1 MPNSSRPS
9 GSSQGERPRRGVT
22 RSGSGT
28 STSASRR
35 ARPRQASL
43 AGSPSG
49 IRRQA
54 GRRKGRPNLW
64 PRRIITGTGLLLV
77 VGLILWAVFN
87 AVAWVFSDSDESVAQ
102 SGAQSGAVEDSDSP
116 RMTADGILYPNDA
129 VRIPECTSEM
139 LALNSTTGSIH
150 VGQALTASLSVA
162 TQANTAC
169 STRADLFGLV
179 ITSGDEVYYDS
190 RQCEGGEGSAPLLLS
205 PTASWTGELTWDGR
219 RHRGCAPVDS
229 DGDGATDLAQ
239 PGTYKV
245 RVMYGDHNTSSEH
258 VIEVLP

>member
-1 MPNSSRPS
+1 MPHSSRPS
-9 GSSQGERPRRGVT
+9 GSSQGERPRRGVAP
-22 RSGSGT
+22 SGSGA
-28 STSASRR
+28 SASAGGRG
-35 ARPRQASL
+35 RPRQASL

-49 IRRQA
+49 VRRQA
-54 GRRKGRPNLW
+54 GRRKGRANLW

-77 VGLILWAVFN
+77 VGLILWALFN
-87 AVAWVFSDSDESVAQ
+87 AVAWVFSDSDEAVAQ

-116 RMTADGILYPNDA
+116 RMTADGVLYPNDA
-129 VRIPECTSEM
+129 VRIPECTPDM

-150 VGQALTASLSVA
+150 VGQALTASVEVS

-169 STRADLFGLV
+169 STDAGMFGLM
-179 ITSGDEVYYDS
+179 ITSGDEIYYDS
-190 RQCEGGEGSAPLLLS
+190 RQCEADGLGSPLLLS
-205 PTASWTGELTWDGR
+205 PTASWSGELKWDGR
-219 RHRGCAPVDS
+219 RYAGCSPIDS

-258 VIEVLP
+258 IIEVGP